1 MRHPLLRGA
10 NAGSG
15 ISIETGLD
23 SSPPARGKLSIICG
37 IDYAPRFIPSNE
49 GQTSSFFI
57 FLFSSMIHHL
67 RRGADMD
74 RREPLQEQIDSS
86 PPARGRP
93 KIAPRYRGLVSIHPL
108 LRGADITKSMSSIVK
123 VDSSPPARGRL
134 PSVPYN
140 LCSARFIP
148 SCEGQTISEELFTR
162 LYAIHPLLRGADRPQ
177 SFLSWLI
184 ADSSPPA
191 RGRPYGLQNRA
202 VFV

>member
-108 LRGADITKSMSSIVK
+108 LRGADAIISAGIV
-123 VDSSPPARGRL
+123 SP
-134 PSVPYN
+134 
-140 LCSARFIP
+140 
-148 SCEGQTISEELFTR
+148 
-162 LYAIHPLLRGADRPQ
+162 
-177 SFLSWLI
+177 

-191 RGRPYGLQNRA
+191 RGRRRHYP
-202 VFV
+202 